1 MKVKAPCRATQL
13 RALATLAALSR
24 QTFQT
29 CIDARIVKTGFD
41 PITSR
46 FNFMIKDLSERGQLS
61 QARQLLD
68 QMPNRNSF
76 SIDMIISGYVKWG
89 NLSVARELFDN
100 RFERTAV
107 TWTTMIGAYSKSNR
121 FGDAFKL
128 FTEMHRCGSQ
138 PDYVTFLTLLTGCN
152 DVGVAKEL
160 YQVHAHIVKLGHH
173 LNHRVCNTLLDSYFK
188 TCSLDSARRIFMEMR
203 GWDSVSFNV
212 MITGYA
218 NNGLNEEAI
227 KLFVEMQNLGFKPSD
242 FTFAAVIGA
251 SVGLDDTA
259 FGQQIHCFAVKT
271 NFVWNVFVG
280 NALLDFYSKHDC
292 VNEARKLFDEMPELD
307 GISYNVIITAYAWV
321 GNVEESIELFRELQ
335 FTTFDRKNFP
345 FPTMLSIAAN
355 SLDLQMGQQLHAQV
369 IVSMTDPDFHVA
381 NSLVDMYAKCG
392 KFEKAE
398 KILLKLSSKST
409 VPWTAM
415 ISANVQRGLHENGL
429 KLFYEMRRANVS
441 ADQATFACV
450 LKASANLASIS
461 MGKQLHSCI
470 IRSGFINVYSGCAL
484 VDMYANCASVKDA
497 IQTFEEMPERNV
509 VTWNALLSAHAQ
521 NGDGKGTLKSFE
533 EMVRSGYRPD
543 SVSLLCVL
551 AACSHCRLVE
561 EGLKYFNSMTNV
573 YELVP
578 KREHYGAMV
587 DALCR
592 SGRFDEAEK
601 LMARMPFEPDEIMW
615 TSILNS
621 CRIHRNHALAR
632 KAASQLFNMKV
643 LRDAAPYV
651 TMSNIFA
658 EAGHWESVL
667 KVKKAMRERGVRK
680 VPAYSWVEIKHKV
693 HVFSANDD
701 KHPQILEILEK
712 IEMLAKQMEK
722 EGYKPDI
729 SCAHQK
735 VDDESKIDS
744 LKYHSERV
752 AIAFALISTPEG
764 SPILVMKNLRACT
777 DCHAAIKVISKI
789 VGREITVR
797 DSNRFHHFRDG
808 FCSCGDYW

>member
-1 MKVKAPCRATQL
+1 MKVKAPPFRANQL
-13 RALATLAALSR
+13 KTLHGASSR
-24 QTFQT
+24 QTLQT

-46 FNFMIKDLSERGQLS
+46 FNFMIQDLSERGQLC

-76 SIDMIISGYVKWG
+76 SIDIIISGYVKSG
-89 NLSVARELFDN
+89 NLTVARRIFDDTD
-100 RFERTAV
+100 ERTVVA
-107 TWTTMIGAYSKSNR
+107 WTTMIGAYSKSNR

-128 FTEMHRCGSQ
+128 FAEMHRSGSQ
-138 PDYVTFLTLLTGCN
+138 PDYVTYITLLTGCN
-152 DVGVAKEL
+152 DLEVAKEL
-160 YQVHAHIVKLGHH
+160 YQAHAQIVKLGHH
-173 LNHRVCNTLLDSYFK
+173 LNRRVCNTLLDSYFK
-188 TCSLDSARRIFMEMR
+188 TGGLDSARRLFLEMC

-227 KLFVEMQNLGFKPSD
+227 ELFVEMQNLGFKPSD
-242 FTFAAVIGA
+242 FTFAAVISA

-259 FGQQIHCFAVKT
+259 FGQQIHGFVVKT
-271 NFVWNVFVG
+271 SFIRNVFVG
-280 NALLDFYSKHDC
+280 NAFLDFYSKHDC
-292 VNEARKLFDEMPELD
+292 VNEVRKLFIEMPELD
-307 GISYNVIITAYAWV
+307 GVSYNVIITAYAWV
-321 GNVEESIELFRELQ
+321 GKVKESIDLFQELQ

-345 FPTMLSIAAN
+345 FPTMLSIAAS
-355 SLDLQMGQQLHAQV
+355 SLDLQMGRQLHAQV
-369 IVSMTDPDFHVA
+369 VVSMADPDFRVS

-392 KFEKAE
+392 KFEEADR
-398 KILLKLSSKST
+398 IFLRLSSRST

-450 LKASANLASIS
+450 LKASANLASILL
-461 MGKQLHSCI
+461 GKQLHSCV
-470 IRSGFINVYSGCAL
+470 IRSGFMNVYSGCAL
-484 VDMYANCASVKDA
+484 VDMYANCASIKDA
-497 IQTFEEMPERNV
+497 IKTFEEMSERNV
-509 VTWNALLSAHAQ
+509 VTWNALLSAYAQ

-533 EMVRSGYRPD
+533 EMIMSGYQPD
-543 SVSLLCVL
+543 SVSFLCIL
-551 AACSHCRLVE
+551 TACSHCRLVE
-561 EGLKYFNSMTNV
+561 EGLKYFNDMTGV
-573 YELVP
+573 YNLAP
-578 KREHYGAMV
+578 KRQHYTAMV

-601 LMARMPFEPDEIMW
+601 LMGQMPFEPDEIVW
-615 TSILNS
+615 TSVLNS
-621 CRIHRNHALAR
+621 CRIHKNYALAR
-632 KAASQLFNMKV
+632 KAAGQLFNMKV

-658 EAGHWESVL
+658 EAGQWDSVV
-667 KVKKAMRERGVRK
+667 KVKKAMRDRGVRK
-680 VPAYSWVEIKHKV
+680 LPAYSWVEIKHKV

-701 KHPQILEILEK
+701 KHPQQLEILQK
-712 IEMLAKQMEK
+712 IEMLAEQMEK
-722 EGYKPDI
+722 EGYDPDI
-729 SCAHQK
+729 SCAHQN
-735 VDDESKIDS
+735 VDKESKIDS
-744 LKYHSERV
+744 LKYHSERL
-752 AIAFALISTPEG
+752 AIAFALINTPEG

-808 FCSCGDYW
+808 SCSCGDYW

>member
-1 MKVKAPCRATQL
+1 MKVKAPYRANQL
-13 RALATLAALSR
+13 KTLAALAAFSG
-24 QTFQT
+24 QTLQT

-46 FNFMIKDLSERGQLS
+46 FNFMIKDLSERGQLF

-76 SIDMIISGYVKWG
+76 STDIIISGYVKSG
-89 NLSVARELFDN
+89 NLTVARRIFDDTV
-100 RFERTAV
+100 ERTVV

-128 FTEMHRCGSQ
+128 FAEMHRSGSE
-138 PDYVTFLTLLTGCN
+138 PDYVTYITLLAGCN
-152 DVGVAKEL
+152 DLKMAKEL
-160 YQVHAHIVKLGHH
+160 YQVHAQIVRLGHH
-173 LNHRVCNTLLDSYFK
+173 LNLRVCNTLLDSYFK
-188 TCSLDSARRIFMEMR
+188 TGGLDSARRIFMEMG

-218 NNGLNEEAI
+218 NNGLNEGAI

-251 SVGLDDTA
+251 STGLDNTA
-259 FGQQIHCFAVKT
+259 FGKQIHGFVVKT
-271 NFVWNVFVG
+271 SFIRNVFVG
-280 NALLDFYSKHDC
+280 NAFLDFYSKHDC
-292 VNEARKLFDEMPELD
+292 VDEVRKLFNEMPEWD
-307 GISYNVIITAYAWV
+307 GVSYNVTITAYAWV
-321 GNVEESIELFRELQ
+321 GKVKESTDLFQELQ

-345 FPTMLSIAAN
+345 FPTMLSIAAS
-355 SLDLQMGQQLHAQV
+355 SLDLQMGRQLHAQV
-369 IVSMTDPDFHVA
+369 VVSMDDPDFRVS

-392 KFEKAE
+392 KFEEADR
-398 KILLKLSSKST
+398 IFLKLSSRST

-450 LKASANLASIS
+450 LKASANLASILL
-461 MGKQLHSCI
+461 GKT
-470 IRSGFINVYSGCAL
+470 V
-484 VDMYANCASVKDA
+484 
-497 IQTFEEMPERNV
+497 TFLPY
-509 VTWNALLSAHAQ
+509 AQ
-521 NGDGKGTLKSFE
+521 NGDGKGTLRSFK
-533 EMVRSGYRPD
+533 EMILSGYQPD
-543 SVSLLCVL
+543 SVSFLCIL
-551 AACSHCRLVE
+551 TACSHCRLVE
-561 EGLKYFNSMTNV
+561 EGLKYFNDMAGV
-573 YELVP
+573 YKLAP
-578 KREHYGAMV
+578 KREHYTAMV

-601 LMARMPFEPDEIMW
+601 LVGQMPFEPDEILW
-615 TSILNS
+615 TSVLNS
-621 CRIHRNHALAR
+621 CRIHKNYALAR
-632 KAASQLFNMKV
+632 KAAGQLFNMKV

-651 TMSNIFA
+651 TMSNILA
-658 EAGHWESVL
+658 EAGQWDSVVE
-667 KVKKAMRERGVRK
+667 VKKAMRDRGVRK
-680 VPAYSWVEIKHKV
+680 LPAYSWVEIKHKV

-701 KHPQILEILEK
+701 KHPQQLEILRK
-712 IEMLAKQMEK
+712 IEMLAEQMEK
-722 EGYKPDI
+722 EGYDPDI
-729 SCAHQK
+729 SCAHQN
-735 VDDESKIDS
+735 VDKESKIDS
-744 LKYHSERV
+744 LKYHSERL
-752 AIAFALISTPEG
+752 AIAFALINTPEG

-808 FCSCGDYW
+808 SCSCGDYW